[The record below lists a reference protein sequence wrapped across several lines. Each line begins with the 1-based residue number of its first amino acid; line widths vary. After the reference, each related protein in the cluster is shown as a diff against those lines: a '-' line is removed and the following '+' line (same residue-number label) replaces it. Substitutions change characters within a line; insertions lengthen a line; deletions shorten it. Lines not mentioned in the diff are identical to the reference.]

1 MYLKELPVGSKGKI
15 VGFGKE
21 HPEYRRRLVMLG
33 PLMSSASLPS
43 ATRLKFESAA
53 ASSAFAAMKPL

>member
-33 PLMSSASLPS
+33 
-43 ATRLKFESAA
+43 
-53 ASSAFAAMKPL
+53 